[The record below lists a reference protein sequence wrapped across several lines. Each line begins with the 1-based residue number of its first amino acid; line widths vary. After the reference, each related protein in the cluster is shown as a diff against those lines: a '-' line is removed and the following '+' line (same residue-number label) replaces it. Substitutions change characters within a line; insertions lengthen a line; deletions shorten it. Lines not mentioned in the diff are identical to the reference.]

1 MSDHTECKVLIL
13 WKNKSWEERYMKFIM
28 PEGYTET
35 ELTERAVQATM
46 SNLAAVG
53 KLDNVHT
60 MGVTTDEETIVR
72 VELEGDSGERLAGIE
87 SKARVVIV

>member
-60 MGVTTDEETIVR
+60 MGVTTGFIKFEVDEEEKKEEDGT
-72 VELEGDSGERLAGIE
+72 
-87 SKARVVIV
+87 